1 MKNFRIFLF
10 NVALLFPALMFAQ
23 QTITG
28 TVTES
33 SSETPLPGVGII
45 IKGSSVGA
53 STDFD
58 GNYSLDN
65 VNIGDVLEFSYLG
78 FITQEIT
85 VGNSTIINAALVED
99 AEALDEVVV
108 IGYGTTTIKDATGAV
123 AAITED
129 DFNQGNIVTPAGLIT
144 GRVAGVNV
152 VNSGAPGGGST
163 IRIRGGSSLGASN
176 SPLIVIDGL
185 PISNNSTGG
194 SRGILAG
201 LNPNDIES
209 FSILK
214 DASSTAI
221 YGSRASNG
229 VIIIT
234 TKKGKQSFQGSFN
247 VTTGYQTLAQK
258 IDVFSADE
266 FRNLITERVGLG
278 QTGISIEQLG
288 NANTDWQDEIYEESF
303 TVTEAISLS
312 GELFNTLPTR
322 FSAGHTKQ
330 PGLRKTSKFERIDM
344 TLAMNPK
351 FFDHHLKVNL
361 NANLNFE
368 FNRFSDDVTG
378 TALQMDPTQ
387 PVYDPSSPFGGY
399 FEYHN
404 NGEPMN
410 APRNPVASLM
420 QRDDRS
426 QVQRFYGNLE
436 IDYAMHFL
444 PELRAIVNLGYDNSD
459 GDGHNNLSTESI
471 NGYRPGVNTPFE
483 GSQSNYTSWRRNSL
497 LDAYLNYDKD
507 FDKIG
512 VDVTAGYSYQKFQAE
527 DYNTGNM
534 VDPNSESDVNT
545 EPDVVLIGYFARAN
559 LSFSEKYLL
568 TLSYRRDGT
577 SRFSEDNRWGN
588 FPAASFAWQIGDE
601 DFLKDSKAVSS
612 LKLRVGWGITG
623 QQDIDAAYAYL
634 GRYLT
639 GNGQSQYTFGNT
651 PYPIGQPQAVFEDIK
666 WEETTTYNVGVDYGF
681 LDNLLTG
688 SLDVYMKESKDLLA
702 NVAVAD
708 GSNFSNTGWQNI
720 GQFTSKGVEFSI
732 GADVIS
738 KEKFNWNLNYNVSVN
753 ETKIDEL
760 SGGQDIEV
768 GGISGGTGSRAQV
781 HREGYAPYSF
791 YTYKQLYDEAGAP
804 IEGAYV
810 DINQD
815 GTVNSLDR
823 YIYKKPNENIIM
835 GLQSNMTYGKFDLT
849 FNLRAK
855 IGNYIYN
862 NVNSAN
868 AQYNLLQATE
878 ALGNIPT
885 SVLESGFNETSNVL
899 LSDYYIENASFLKM
913 DNLNLGY
920 TFDTFKNENA
930 NIRLWTGVQNVF
942 TITNYSGLDPEVF
955 NGLDNTIYPR
965 PRTFLLGANINF

>member
-45 IKGSSVGA
+45 IKGSTVGA

-322 FSAGHTKQ
+322 FSAGHTEQ
-330 PGLRKTSKFERIDM
+330 PGLRR
-344 TLAMNPK
+344 
-351 FFDHHLKVNL
+351 H
-361 NANLNFE
+361 
-368 FNRFSDDVTG
+368 
-378 TALQMDPTQ
+378 
-387 PVYDPSSPFGGY
+387 
-399 FEYHN
+399 
-404 NGEPMN
+404 
-410 APRNPVASLM
+410 
-420 QRDDRS
+420 
-426 QVQRFYGNLE
+426 
-436 IDYAMHFL
+436 
-444 PELRAIVNLGYDNSD
+444 
-459 GDGHNNLSTESI
+459 
-471 NGYRPGVNTPFE
+471 
-483 GSQSNYTSWRRNSL
+483 
-497 LDAYLNYDKD
+497 
-507 FDKIG
+507 
-512 VDVTAGYSYQKFQAE
+512 
-527 DYNTGNM
+527 
-534 VDPNSESDVNT
+534 
-545 EPDVVLIGYFARAN
+545 
-559 LSFSEKYLL
+559 
-568 TLSYRRDGT
+568 
-577 SRFSEDNRWGN
+577 
-588 FPAASFAWQIGDE
+588 
-601 DFLKDSKAVSS
+601 
-612 LKLRVGWGITG
+612 
-623 QQDIDAAYAYL
+623 
-634 GRYLT
+634 
-639 GNGQSQYTFGNT
+639 
-651 PYPIGQPQAVFEDIK
+651 
-666 WEETTTYNVGVDYGF
+666 
-681 LDNLLTG
+681 
-688 SLDVYMKESKDLLA
+688 
-702 NVAVAD
+702 
-708 GSNFSNTGWQNI
+708 
-720 GQFTSKGVEFSI
+720 
-732 GADVIS
+732 
-738 KEKFNWNLNYNVSVN
+738 
-753 ETKIDEL
+753 
-760 SGGQDIEV
+760 
-768 GGISGGTGSRAQV
+768 
-781 HREGYAPYSF
+781 
-791 YTYKQLYDEAGAP
+791 
-804 IEGAYV
+804 
-810 DINQD
+810 
-815 GTVNSLDR
+815 
-823 YIYKKPNENIIM
+823 
-835 GLQSNMTYGKFDLT
+835 
-849 FNLRAK
+849 
-855 IGNYIYN
+855 
-862 NVNSAN
+862 
-868 AQYNLLQATE
+868 
-878 ALGNIPT
+878 
-885 SVLESGFNETSNVL
+885 
-899 LSDYYIENASFLKM
+899 
-913 DNLNLGY
+913 LNL
-920 TFDTFKNENA
+920 KEL
-930 NIRLWTGVQNVF
+930 I
-942 TITNYSGLDPEVF
+942 
-955 NGLDNTIYPR
+955 
-965 PRTFLLGANINF
+965 